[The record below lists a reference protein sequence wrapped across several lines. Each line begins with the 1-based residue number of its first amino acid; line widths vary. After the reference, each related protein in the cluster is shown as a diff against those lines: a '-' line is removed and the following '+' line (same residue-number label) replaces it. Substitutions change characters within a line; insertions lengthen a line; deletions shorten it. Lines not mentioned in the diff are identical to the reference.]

1 MEKQLVIREAVVDD
15 SQLIVDY
22 IKKLAVYEKM
32 EDDAVA
38 TAEQIRKTIF
48 EQQYAHVLIAECDG
62 HPIGFVLYF
71 FNYSTFAGA
80 PGLYLEDLYLD
91 EAYRGYGFG
100 KQLMQKLAT
109 IALEKGCAR
118 FEWTCLDWNEPSL
131 AFYRKIGAVAMD
143 EWTVQRLDGEALK
156 RLAE

>member
-1 MEKQLVIREAVVDD
+1 MDKQLLIREAVIDD

-22 IKKLAVYEKM
+22 IKKLAIYEKM

-38 TAEQIRKTIF
+38 TAEQIRKTVF
-48 EQQYAHVLIAECDG
+48 EQKYAHVLIAECDNQ
-62 HPIGFVLYF
+62 PIGFVLYF
-71 FNYSTFAGA
+71 FNYSTFAGS
-80 PGLYLEDLYLD
+80 PGLYLEDLFLD

-100 KQLMQKLAT
+100 KQLMKKLAR
-109 IALEKGCAR
+109 IALENGCSR

-143 EWTVQRLDGEALK
+143 EWTVQRLDGEAL
-156 RLAE
+156 RNLAE